1 SQGAVGRARDAGAR
15 AASFVPADRL
25 RCRVCPRVACRAGD
39 AFAARTSGEASVS
52 GLRHLIASVLM
63 DLCAAVLPTVKD
75 EWLRAMRAEAAHI
88 GDQHAIG
95 FAAGCLLACFK
106 ERLRYM
112 ANIPASARY
121 GLVAG
126 MGLCAGF
133 AARAAM
139 HMRGEHGLTAAIFG
153 GVATSYALAAVWSM
167 LKGGRGLIE
176 AAVILLVLN
185 LAAANATEISAF
197 NGQLISAVAFE
208 GVVIW
213 VAVLGFSF
221 LFARIPRLPAMPDNS
236 RTNQDEPTFG

>member
-1 SQGAVGRARDAGAR
+1 MS
-15 AASFVPADRL
+15 
-25 RCRVCPRVACRAGD
+25 
-39 AFAARTSGEASVS
+39 
-52 GLRHLIASVLM
+52 
-63 DLCAAVLPTVKD
+63 
-75 EWLRAMRAEAAHI
+75 
-88 GDQHAIG
+88 
-95 FAAGCLLACFK
+95 
-106 ERLRYM
+106 
-112 ANIPASARY
+112 NIPASARY
-121 GLVAG
+121 GLVAV
-126 MGLCAGF
+126 MVLCAVF
-133 AARAAM
+133 AARSAM

-185 LAAANATEISAF
+185 LAAAVWLFGNATEISAF